1 MSETPRFDTT
11 FDQPA
16 GACVR
21 VSPLVR
27 RIVAGNAGPVTFT
40 GTCTYVV
47 GTGEVAI
54 IDPGPDDPAH
64 RAAIL
69 AATRGERIAH
79 VLVTHT
85 HRDHSPGASPLREIT
100 GAAIVGCAPHRDS
113 RGLAAGETNAMETAG
128 DRAYAPDRVLA
139 DGERVEGPGWAL
151 DAVATPGHTANHL
164 AFALPQER
172 ALFSGDHVMAWSTTF
187 IGPPDGAMG
196 PYMASLSKLLAR
208 DETIYWPGHGGP
220 VTEPGRFVR
229 AIIAH
234 RRQREESILARLRAG
249 DDTVAGLVE
258 TVYRGLAPA
267 LKPAA
272 ALNVLAHLEDLH
284 ARGLASREG
293 PPGLESRWRAG

>member
-47 GTGEVAI
+47 GTGEVAVV
-54 IDPGPDDPAH
+54 DPGPDDPAH
-64 RAAIL
+64 RAALL
-69 AATRGERIAH
+69 AATKGERIAAI
-79 VLVTHT
+79 LVTHT
-85 HRDHSPGASPLREIT
+85 HRDHSPGATPLREIT
-100 GAAIVGCAPHRDS
+100 GAPVVGCAPHRNS
-113 RGLAAGETNAMETAG
+113 RDLAAGEVDTMETAG

-139 DGERVEGPGWAL
+139 DGERIAGPGWSL
-151 DAVATPGHTANHL
+151 EAVATPGHTANHL
-164 AFALPQER
+164 AFALAEEK

-229 AIIAH
+229 AIIGH
-234 RRQREESILARLRAG
+234 RRLREESILGRLRAG
-249 DDTVAGLVE
+249 DDTIHAVVE

-284 ARGLASREG
+284 ARGLAQRTG
-293 PPGLESRWRAG
+293 PPGLESRWSAA

>member
-11 FDQPA
+11 FDQPT

-27 RIVAGNAGPVTFT
+27 RIVAGNSGPVTFT

-54 IDPGPDDPAH
+54 VDPGPDDPTH

-69 AATRGERIAH
+69 AATKGERVSTI
-79 VLVTHT
+79 LVTHT
-85 HRDHSPGASPLREIT
+85 HRDHSPGAAPLREAT
-100 GAAIVGCAPHRDS
+100 GAPLVGCAPHRNS
-113 RGLAAGETNAMETAG
+113 RDLAVGEVDTMETAG

-139 DGERVEGPGWAL
+139 DGERVAGPGWTL
-151 DAVATPGHTANHL
+151 EAVATPGHTANHL
-164 AFALPQER
+164 AFALPEEK

-196 PYMASLSKLLAR
+196 PYIASLSKLLAR

-220 VTEPGRFVR
+220 VTEPARFVR
-229 AIIAH
+229 AIVAH

-249 DDTVAGLVE
+249 DETVTTIVE

-267 LKPAA
+267 LRPAA

-284 ARGLASREG
+284 ARGLAGRDG
-293 PPGLESRWRAG
+293 PPGLGSRWSAA

>member
-1 MSETPRFDTT
+1 MSDTPPFDTS
-11 FDQPA
+11 FDQPSGTA
-16 GACVR
+16 VR

-47 GTGEVAI
+47 GTGEVAV

-64 RAAIL
+64 REALL
-69 AATRGERIAH
+69 AATAGERITH
-79 VLVTHT
+79 ILVTHT
-85 HRDHSPGASPLREIT
+85 HRDHSPGAAPLRAVT
-100 GAAIVGCAPHRDS
+100 GATIAGCAPHRDS
-113 RGLAAGETNAMETAG
+113 RDLAAGEANRMEAAG
-128 DRAYAPDRVLA
+128 DRAYAPDHLLA
-139 DGERVEGPGWAL
+139 DGARVHGPGWTL
-151 DAVATPGHTANHL
+151 EAVETPGHTANHV
-164 AFALPQER
+164 AFALPQEK

-234 RRQREESILARLRAG
+234 RRQREEAILARLRAG
-249 DDTVAGLVE
+249 DETVPAIVG

-272 ALNVLAHLEDLH
+272 ALNVLAHLEDL
-284 ARGLASREG
+284 AVRGLASSRG
-293 PPGLESRWRAG
+293 GAGLESRWRAG